1 MRIHRHADTALS
13 AATRTELAAYRY
25 DVFVGRLGW
34 DLPCRPGFDQD
45 QFDKAEAVHLVA
57 RTDEGRVV
65 GYARLL
71 PTEGSYLLG
80 DLFPQLLGGHTP
92 PRDAMIWELSRYA
105 AMDIQQHGLP
115 GASAADLLVGKQL
128 LLQAIRTAAQEGA
141 KRLIFCTTVA
151 IERLAMR
158 WGVDIQ
164 RLGPPVRSEGQL
176 LVAAMIEFTDKTFD
190 ALVPATQAQQ
200 PIAQPVPYTISE
212 LLRAAA

>member
-1 MRIHRHADTALS
+1 VAIEIEQLLDGDRDSGLT
-13 AATRTELAAYRY
+13 
-25 DVFVGRLGW
+25 GRLH
-34 DLPCRPGFDQD
+34 Q
-45 QFDKAEAVHLVA
+45 Q
-57 RTDEGRVV
+57 
-65 GYARLL
+65 
-71 PTEGSYLLG
+71 LG
-80 DLFPQLLGGHTP
+80 DRLP
-92 PRDAMIWELSRYA
+92 AV
-105 AMDIQQHGLP
+105 QQHGLP

-190 ALVPATQAQQ
+190 ALVPATQTQQ
-200 PIAQPVPYTISE
+200 PAAQPVPYTISE